1 MTTVEAKL
9 DAYLRPGKL
18 DTVEIDDAAARA
30 RGIRLHRSYQQ
41 RAWVEDHAAVASG
54 LIYKTRP
61 VFVGLHSYMNDGG
74 YIKGA
79 TFIGCYCSL
88 GRRVSLGASQHPAT
102 GLSTSPATWGTRAMP
117 YLDEEVQ
124 QLFGGPARTRQGP
137 TVIGNDVWI
146 GDGAVVLEGMTLGT
160 GCIVAANAVV
170 TGNVEPYSI
179 VAGLPARRVKMRFP
193 ELVVARLLQSHWW
206 NRSPAY
212 LRSLPLSH
220 VIHTL
225 DHFEADAPQPCSF
238 ETFVT
243 REPAPAAR

>member
-1 MTTVEAKL
+1 MTTIEAKL
-9 DAYLRPGKL
+9 DAYLRSGKP

-41 RAWVEDHAAVASG
+41 RAWVEDHAVAASG
-54 LIYKTRP
+54 LVYKTRP

-79 TFIGCYCSL
+79 TFIGRYCSI
-88 GRRVSLGASQHPAT
+88 GRRVSLGASNHPAR
-102 GLSTSPATWGTRAMP
+102 GLSTSPATWGTPAVP
-117 YLDEEVQ
+117 YSDEDMQ
-124 QLFGGPARTRQGP
+124 RLFGGTARMQPGP
-137 TVIGNDVWI
+137 TIVGNDVWI
-146 GDGAVVLEGMTLGT
+146 GDGAVVLEGVTLGT

-170 TGNVEPYSI
+170 TGDVDPYAI

-193 ELVVARLLQSHWW
+193 QDVITRLLRSRWW
-206 NRSPAY
+206 NQSPAY

-225 DHFEADAPQPCSF
+225 DQLEADAPQPCSF
-238 ETFVT
+238 GTFMT
-243 REPAPAAR
+243 SGAAVAAG